1 MEPAET
7 CVRAALS
14 LGVYGVLTAAAP
26 PPHDGDTEC
35 TFLSE
40 GHAVYTTE
48 NPCFCYKP
56 RWSPLMLWLALQVH
70 VQTIGKVFVL
80 TPLNCSQPEDVRT
93 YVSCWLHR
101 VWKPEDST
109 DVNQLDEGF
118 CFHVN
123 SSGAPT
129 AYSVTVGTMWFNL
142 QTTTILIGILL
153 FCLADKL
160 SRSSI
165 FFYAAGAMLGM
176 AASVLF
182 LVIVLKRFISKPNTL
197 WLLISLCCFL
207 TAYVGQFLNQH
218 MAWIWAEK
226 KPYVIGYLVTLALIS
241 FSACYSHGPLR
252 SEFSFS
258 LFTWTLQTIACFLIY
273 FGHPV
278 NEIAF
283 AVIAVLLSSKGL
295 PRFFRAI
302 RYIYSKVRRKKP
314 IFGFLTEEEYNEQCE
329 LETLKALK
337 DLRDFCSS
345 PDFNSWLTVSR
356 LSSPKRFAE
365 FVLGSSHVSC
375 EEVTAHE
382 QQYGLGSLFMEDL
395 IVQDREVEHNL
406 QVTVGQNENDYTEDL
421 EMDQHSA

>member
-1 MEPAET
+1 MESAHAVVGAAGSCPNYRKGFRFNSAELQST
-7 CVRAALS
+7 RRCAHVCFL
-14 LGVYGVLTAAAP
+14 LAAP
-26 PPHDGDTEC
+26 RLET
-35 TFLSE
+35 
-40 GHAVYTTE
+40 
-48 NPCFCYKP
+48 
-56 RWSPLMLWLALQVH
+56 R
-70 VQTIGKVFVL
+70 
-80 TPLNCSQPEDVRT
+80 R
-93 YVSCWLHR
+93 LHR
-101 VWKPEDST
+101 CQST
-109 DVNQLDEGF
+109 RRR
-118 CFHVN
+118 
-123 SSGAPT
+123 
-129 AYSVTVGTMWFNL
+129 
-142 QTTTILIGILL
+142 LL
-153 FCLADKL
+153 L
-160 SRSSI
+160 SRKQQRRTNSLQCNSRDDVSSI

>member
-1 MEPAET
+1 M
-7 CVRAALS
+7 RL
-14 LGVYGVLTAAAP
+14 
-26 PPHDGDTEC
+26 
-35 TFLSE
+35 
-40 GHAVYTTE
+40 
-48 NPCFCYKP
+48 
-56 RWSPLMLWLALQVH
+56 VH

-302 RYIYSKVRRKKP
+302 RYIY
-314 IFGFLTEEEYNEQCE
+314 
-329 LETLKALK
+329 
-337 DLRDFCSS
+337 
-345 PDFNSWLTVSR
+345 
-356 LSSPKRFAE
+356 RFAE